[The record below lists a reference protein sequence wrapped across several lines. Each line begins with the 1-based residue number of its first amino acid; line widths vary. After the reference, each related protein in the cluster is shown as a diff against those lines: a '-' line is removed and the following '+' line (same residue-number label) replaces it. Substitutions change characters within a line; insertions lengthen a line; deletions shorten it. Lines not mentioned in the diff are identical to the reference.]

1 MPHRLV
7 LALCFSG
14 FVLLVPGCQR
24 PLNMEKTINLTPGS
38 VEVPAIVDAPRGEQK
53 VRVSVTSAEPVN
65 VDVVLELNRPAVM
78 EALQAGTRPAADTV
92 LASKVQVKADTASV
106 TIPAGKEFAVVLSG
120 ATKKTEVKV
129 TVKSE

>member
-1 MPHRLV
+1 VPHRFVMV
-7 LALCFSG
+7 LCLTG
-14 FVLLVPGCQR
+14 FALLVPGCQR
-24 PLNMEKTINLTPGS
+24 PLSMEKTINLSPGD
-38 VEVPAIVDAPRGEQK
+38 VEVPAIVDAPRSEQK
-53 VRVSVTSAEPVN
+53 IRVSVTSAEPVN

-78 EALQAGTRPAADTV
+78 EALQSSKRPTADKV
-92 LASKVQVKADTASV
+92 LASKEQVKADTVSV